1 MPSTYS
7 GLPTPMQLLQF
18 AREDIGSKMGWFWFA
33 TPNQLIGIGA
43 PAAAPQLV
51 MDASADFLALELMGW
66 ADQDDLFDSA
76 AAAVAGNRYTIEISN
91 TSSDRNY
98 QSNPL
103 INTLVCGTAK
113 LPHHLAV
120 PILFQHGSAINLVLT
135 ALNPLVAYN
144 IRIAFGGVKIYR

>member
-1 MPSTYS
+1 
-7 GLPTPMQLLQF
+7 MQLLQF

-33 TPNQLIGIGA
+33 TPNQLIAIGG
-43 PAAAPQLV
+43 PAATPQLV

-66 ADQDDLFDSA
+66 SDQDDLLASLTQA
-76 AAAVAGNRYTIEISN
+76 PPGVAVGNRYAIEMSN

-103 INTLVCGTAK
+103 INTLACGTAQ

-120 PILFQHGSAINLVLT
+120 PILFQHGSAINLTLT